1 MELVIILKTTQKSS
15 KIKTFPIRYSWCKDF
30 VFDYVNGKGICEK
43 KVKRFIRPADAVFA

>member
-15 KIKTFPIRYSWCKDF
+15 KIKTFPIRYSWRKDF

-43 KVKRFIRPADAVFA
+43 VKRFIRSADAVFA